1 MRQFKSALMAFALV
15 LVLALPTLAAAD
27 LQAAVAW
34 LREQVQADGG
44 VSDGFS
50 EGSSVGATV
59 DVVLAAAAVGEDVST
74 WATPSPLDFLATQA
88 STAAGTGTLAKL
100 TLAAVATGQDPTNF
114 GGVDL
119 VAGINAAYD
128 DATGRFEGLV
138 TDHAFAMLALK
149 NAGVAIPEGAAQ
161 ALIDLQAEDGG
172 WSFDGASQSDTNTT
186 ALAIQALVAADAD
199 DAVIAKALDFLKTQQ
214 NEDGGF
220 PYQKPSDYGTDTDAN
235 STAWVI
241 QALIAAGEDLADWN
255 NPQEALAALQ
265 TESGAFQWQAAV
277 PGENL
282 LATAQAVPALA
293 GYSYV
298 QVPVVEAARPPA
310 VPTLLAE
317 TGAPATTWL
326 WLALVGV
333 VLLSGGLVLKRA

>member
-1 MRQFKSALMAFALV
+1 MRGIKSV
-15 LVLALPTLAAAD
+15 LVVVLLTLTLAVPAFAAAD
-27 LQAAVAW
+27 LPAAVAW
-34 LREQVQADGG
+34 LRGQVQADGG

-59 DVVLAAAAVGEDVST
+59 DVVLAAASVGEDVST

-88 STAAGTGTLAKL
+88 STASGVGTLAKL
-100 TLAAVATGQDPTNF
+100 TLAAVATGQAPTSF

-119 VAGINAAYD
+119 VAAINAAYD
-128 DATGRFEGLV
+128 GNTGRFQGLV

-149 NAGVAIPEGAAQ
+149 NAGTPIPEGAAQ
-161 ALIDLQAEDGG
+161 ALIDLQADDGG

-186 ALAIQALVAADAD
+186 ALAIQALVAANAGD
-199 DAVIAKALDFLKTQQ
+199 DAVAKALDFLKSQQ
-214 NEDGGF
+214 NDDGGF
-220 PYQKPSDYGTDTDAN
+220 PYQKPSDFGTDTDAN

-241 QALIAAGEDLADWN
+241 QALMAAGEDLADWN

-298 QVPVVEAARPPA
+298 QVPVVEAARPPV

-317 TGAPATTWL
+317 TGAPDTTWL
-326 WLALVGV
+326 WLVVAGLAALG
-333 VLLSGGLVLKRA
+333 SGLVLKRA